1 MRIPRVHV
9 EQELAV
15 GAEIVLAQ
23 AQSHY
28 LKHVLRLK
36 PGAALL
42 LFNGREARD
51 FPSVLLADGKQLV
64 ARVDDEQ
71 AVDTE
76 PGIACEIIQGLG
88 RGDHMDW
95 VIQKS
100 TELGAGRILLFNA
113 ERSQR
118 PPKPAQLE
126 KKMQH
131 WRGVAISAAEQS
143 GRAIVPGVDFEQEL
157 ATAIDACTAETR
169 LLLDFAGAAPA
180 DVLPRSTASIAI
192 LLGPEGGLTPAEI
205 ELAASR
211 GFTPLRLGPRVLRT
225 ETAATAA
232 LAIVQSLVG
241 DIR

>member
-15 GAEIVLAQ
+15 GTEIVLAQ

-51 FPSVLLADGKQLV
+51 YPSVLLADGKQLI
-64 ARVDDEQ
+64 ARIDDEQ

-88 RGDHMDW
+88 RSDHMDW
-95 VIQKS
+95 VIQKT
-100 TELGAGRILLFNA
+100 TELGARRILLFNA

-118 PPKPAQLE
+118 PPKPAQLK

-131 WRGVAISAAEQS
+131 WRGVAVSACEQS
-143 GRAIVPGVDFEQEL
+143 GRGIIPGINFEQDMK
-157 ATAIDACTAETR
+157 AAIDACTADTR

-180 DVLPRSTASIAI
+180 DALPRATASVAI

-205 ELAASR
+205 ELAGSR
-211 GFTPLRLGPRVLRT
+211 GFSLLRLGPRVLRT

-241 DIR
+241 DIG